1 METILGI
8 AKGIVQYAPSFLST
22 TTDLLSSPREF
33 LKSICL
39 SQDPDKELK
48 RACSVMAI
56 IVVMVSFSR
65 IGFSQAESVLALLS
79 RSRLSEQKF
88 RVDKWRLCRG

>member
-33 LKSICL
+33 LKSICP
-39 SQDPDKELK
+39 SARTQT
-48 RACSVMAI
+48 
-56 IVVMVSFSR
+56 
-65 IGFSQAESVLALLS
+65 
-79 RSRLSEQKF
+79 RS
-88 RVDKWRLCRG
+88 